1 MKAVCIARR
10 SREYHFRHIRA
21 YACRKLDQLRS
32 PKVDEAGCLLF
43 HHDRGARREQGTGQ
57 RGDRV
62 DQQHRCLGQNPENRT
77 DEDQGRAVAVHS
89 IWYRSLSTAS
99 GIVYTSHT
107 VLGEPQTSTKPRR
120 MPKGTA
126 QIQLQQ
132 PPAAV
137 GEHKVLVFQVPQKT
151 PPRAEVRCTST
162 QRTRGWRR
170 KCKCQAANDVH
181 HTKQPKSRQ

>member
-1 MKAVCIARR
+1 M
-10 SREYHFRHIRA
+10 
-21 YACRKLDQLRS
+21 
-32 PKVDEAGCLLF
+32 DEAGCLLF

-120 MPKGTA
+120 MPNGTA

-151 PPRAEVRCTST
+151 PPRAEVDAPPLNGREAGEGNASVRLPMMST
-162 QRTRGWRR
+162 TPNSPNLVNDAPRLRGP
-170 KCKCQAANDVH
+170 AAGG
-181 HTKQPKSRQ
+181 